1 MNKFRRFPALV
12 ATLSL
17 VASALVPA
25 QAAPQPGQLQAAFD
39 KEQVVQKRV
48 PSCRYYRPG
57 C

>member
-1 MNKFRRFPALV
+1 MNTFRRFPALI
-12 ATLSL
+12 AALSL
-17 VASALVPA
+17 VASALIPV
-25 QAAPQPGQLQAAFD
+25 QAAPQPGELQAAFD